1 MMHTPPTIVLVDDD
15 KFLLDMYAMKFT
27 QSGFVVHASLSVKD
41 ALAALRA
48 GFDADAIVFDL
59 TMPEED
65 GYALLQTLASEHLGD
80 GAKKIALSNQ
90 STDEERRKAI
100 ELGADDFLIKAT
112 MIPSEVVAKIRLI
125 LNLPATS

>member
-27 QSGFVVHASLSVKD
+27 QSGFVVHASPSVKD
-41 ALAALRA
+41 ALATLRA

-65 GYALLQTLASEHLGD
+65 GYAFLQTLASEQLGV

-112 MIPSEVVAKIRLI
+112 MIPSEVVARIRSI
-125 LNLPATS
+125 LGIVAAA